1 VTTRARTAGRPRA
14 WMGLGEA
21 AEMLG
26 VAPTTLR
33 RWADDGL
40 VSSFVTPGGHR
51 RFSRGSIEALVPS
64 EKRQRPSLDRLGG
77 TPERM
82 ARAYRRGSGGPGS
95 DATWVGSLDGAE
107 RDPLRE
113 RGRALASALLVYL
126 DASPGPDR
134 DARLDDAAAVAGEY
148 GRVARAH
155 GATIH
160 QTVETYLR
168 FSRPFVA
175 EIATLARRRNLD
187 TAEATELLETTL
199 AALDRLL
206 LATIAA
212 HESAASGTLD
222 LASSA
227 APAPASFTGRGWVDG
242 GIR

>member
-1 VTTRARTAGRPRA
+1 
-14 WMGLGEA
+14 MGLGEA

-51 RFSRGSIEALVPS
+51 RFSRESIEALVPS
-64 EKRQRPSLDRLGG
+64 AKRQRPSLDRLGG
-77 TPERM
+77 TPERI
-82 ARAYRRGSGGPGS
+82 ARAYRRGSGSPRP
-95 DATWVGSLDGAE
+95 DATWVGALDGAE

-113 RGRALASALLVYL
+113 RGRALASALLAYL
-126 DASPGPDR
+126 DAAPGADR
-134 DARLDDAAAVAGEY
+134 DARLDDAASVAAGY

-155 GATIH
+155 GATVH

-187 TAEATELLETTL
+187 TSEATELLETTL
-199 AALDRLL
+199 SALDRLL

-212 HESAASGTLD
+212 HESAAPGSLD
-222 LASSA
+222 IAGSA
-227 APAPASFTGRGWVDG
+227 APTPVSFTDRGWADG
-242 GIR
+242 GIQ